1 MSTGGGRA
9 VVLAPDHAGERW
21 SDQTGLKIARAGAKP
36 GSALIDDPK
45 AHVLAIDEIRVY
57 WGSRG
62 TFTHQ

>member
-1 MSTGGGRA
+1 M
-9 VVLAPDHAGERW
+9 PGERW